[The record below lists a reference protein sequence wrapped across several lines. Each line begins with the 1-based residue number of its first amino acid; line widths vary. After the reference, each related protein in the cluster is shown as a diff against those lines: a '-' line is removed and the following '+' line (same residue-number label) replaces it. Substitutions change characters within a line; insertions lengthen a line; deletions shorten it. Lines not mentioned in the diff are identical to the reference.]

1 MNEKYTSEQLLKEYR
16 GKYIKVC
23 PTYDYETHKWLY
35 EVVGVKDKIHE
46 EYNLPEDCILQD
58 WSLSIYLENKGN
70 GLYGFDWYYT
80 DNGYIK
86 AYTQNRWELIR

>member
-1 MNEKYTSEQLLKEYR
+1 LQKTSQENDYKVIQTIYFILRKDKKMNEKYTSEQLLKEYR

-58 WSLSIYLENKGN
+58 
-70 GLYGFDWYYT
+70 
-80 DNGYIK
+80 
-86 AYTQNRWELIR
+86 